1 MNVEIIGTVSISPQ
15 EVNNNALEPRGSSR
29 LEDKYGTEMIANSA
43 IVAKMKRSSQ
53 GEALPTTSVL
63 SGNALPSPMTL
74 RVGQRTSIHRCVG
87 SRIGHYGKYHGFTDK
102 CAFLQQM

>member
-15 EVNNNALEPRGSSR
+15 EVTNNALEPRGPSS
-29 LEDKYGTEMIANSA
+29 LEAKYGTEMIANSA

-53 GEALPTTSVL
+53 GEAMPTPSVL